1 MIWEIF
7 NLSLEGASLRDSPK
21 KRLRRRLLTYKTSF
35 NLDKGRAG
43 TDCQSVI
50 VTKYWYRGAWRECP
64 WLMNKT
70 LMDSLISVLEKDY

>member
-7 NLSLEGASLRDSPK
+7 NLSLGGASLRDSPK
-21 KRLRRRLLTYKTSF
+21 KRLRRRLLTYKNKF
-35 NLDKGRAG
+35 QFREGAG

-50 VTKYWYRGAWRECP
+50 VTRYWYRGAWRECP

-70 LMDSLISVLEKDY
+70 MMDSLISVLEKDY